1 MSLLFQP
8 IQIRSAKIKNRI
20 FVAPMCQYSSKDND
34 GYPTDWHLV
43 HLGTRAVGGAGLVM
57 FEATAVNPVGR
68 ISPQDLGIW
77 SDDHIDSFS
86 RIVRFLKDQESC
98 PAIQLAHAGRKASHE
113 SPWLGGGMLRLDGGG
128 WEIDGPS
135 AIAYEKSWS
144 VPNELTLEAIDGII
158 EDFVSAAQRSVTAGF
173 EVIELHF
180 AHGYLACEFMSPL
193 SNSRVDHYGGSL
205 SDRCRFAVDIASA
218 VRNVIPD
225 GMPLIARISATE
237 YMSDGWNL
245 NDSVELSGWLK
256 DVGVDMIDCSS
267 GGNAADQDLDP
278 YPGYQVPFARRI
290 KDEVGIL
297 TGAVGLLT
305 DPYQCEQTLRNDDSD
320 VILLGRELLRN
331 PYWPLS
337 AQVTLDNDDSVWPD
351 QYVRAR

>member
-1 MSLLFQP
+1 MSFLFQP
-8 IQIRSAKIKNRI
+8 IQIRNIEIKNRI
-20 FVAPMCQYSSKDND
+20 FVAPMCQYSSIKND

-57 FEATAVNPVGR
+57 FEATAVNPAGR

-77 SDDHIDSFS
+77 SDDHIDSFA
-86 RIVRFLKDQESC
+86 RIVNFLKDQHST
-98 PAIQLAHAGRKASHE
+98 PAIQLAHAGRKASHQ
-113 SPWLGGGMLRLDGGG
+113 SPWLGNGMLFANDGG

-135 AIAYEKSWS
+135 PIAFEEDWA
-144 VPNELTLEAIDGII
+144 VPNELTLEGIDAIT
-158 EDFVSAAQRSVTAGF
+158 EDFVSAAKRTVTAGF

-193 SNSRVDHYGGSL
+193 SNSRTDQYGGSL
-205 SDRCRFAVDIASA
+205 SNRCRFAVDIASA
-218 VRNVIPD
+218 VRNVIPE

-237 YMSDGWNL
+237 YMTGGWDL

-267 GGNAADQDLDP
+267 GGNAVDQKLDP
-278 YPGYQVPFARRI
+278 YPGYQVPFAKKL

-305 DPYQCEQTLRNDDSD
+305 DPYQCEQTLRNGDSD

-331 PYWPLS
+331 PYWALS
-337 AQVTLDNDDSVWPD
+337 AQVTLDGDDSVWPN